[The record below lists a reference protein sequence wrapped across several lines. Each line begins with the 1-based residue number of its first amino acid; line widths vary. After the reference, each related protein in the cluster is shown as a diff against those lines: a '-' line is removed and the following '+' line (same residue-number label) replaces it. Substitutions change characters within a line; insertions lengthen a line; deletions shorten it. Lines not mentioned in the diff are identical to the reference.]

1 MYKSVKLLSAVFF
14 MIFIAG
20 CAAGVSNQAS
30 LTNEATKN
38 SCQQHCN
45 LNYGACMNTANSPEA
60 RQECIDTRNICF
72 EGC

>member
-1 MYKSVKLLSAVFF
+1 MYKNMKPSAIFF
-14 MIFIAG
+14 AILIAG
-20 CAAGVSNQAS
+20 CAVGMNKQANF
-30 LTNEATKN
+30 TDEAAEN